1 MQPTPSVFFLP
12 FRLDLLNECLW
23 RGAQEI
29 ALRPKTF
36 SVLRYLVERHGR
48 LVRKKELLDA
58 LWPGLCI
65 TDGVLMACIRELRKA
80 LNDNP
85 RAPQFIETVHRRGY
99 RFIAETR
106 DRRLEISSPSPQAS
120 SPVGQEAMSFLT
132 QGLEQLKVMPDL
144 PERIQQEIDI
154 LLTLGKSLAATAGS
168 AAPEVE
174 RVYARAHALCQQ
186 IGETPQLL
194 IVLLGLQLFYAVRG
208 ELQTARE
215 LAEQCL
221 RLAQQTQDVNFL
233 LWSHL
238 ALGNT
243 LFQLG
248 DLVSARMHLE
258 QGAALYTLQKK
269 PCSSSSPV
277 EGARMGCLC
286 WLAFSLWALGYP
298 EQAVQRIREALT
310 QAQEL
315 NHPYSLVIAS
325 TCAAA
330 LHVFRREARA
340 AQEQAEAAIAIATE
354 QGFAQWV
361 GLATVLQG
369 WALVEQEHYDEGF
382 AQMRRGTVTYRNTGA
397 ELSLPHQLAFLAEAC
412 EKAGQI
418 EEGLNAL
425 AEALAIVNKTGARF
439 NEAELY
445 RLKGQLTLQSWR
457 VKDKSKTSLG
467 QVKNKSRPVRRH
479 RPLTPD
485 PQAEAEAC
493 FQRAIG
499 IARRQSAKSLELRAA
514 TNLARLWQQGRKEE
528 AHQMLAEVYCWFT
541 EGFDTK
547 DLQEAKAL
555 LQELA

>member
-1 MQPTPSVFFLP
+1 MQPTSPILFPP
-12 FRLDLLNECLW
+12 FRLDLLDERLW
-23 RGAQEI
+23 QGAREI
-29 ALRPKTF
+29 VLRPKTF
-36 SVLRYLVERHGR
+36 AVLCYLAERNNR
-48 LVRKKELLDA
+48 LVTKEELLNA
-58 LWPGLCI
+58 LWHGTYV

-80 LNDNP
+80 LSDNP

-99 RFIAETR
+99 RFIAPLNTTTQQVLSPESR
-106 DRRLEISSPSPQAS
+106 VLSLNSSPISNPQSLSPSPI
-120 SPVGQEAMSFLT
+120 GFLT
-132 QGLEQLKVMPDL
+132 KGLEQLKVLLDL

-154 LLTLGKSLAATAGS
+154 LLTLGRSLVTTAGS

-174 RVYARAHALCQQ
+174 RVYARAHALCRQM
-186 IGETPQLL
+186 GETPQLL

-221 RLAQQTQDVNFL
+221 RLAQQAQDGNFL

-248 DLVSARMHLE
+248 DLVPARMHLE
-258 QGAALYTLQKK
+258 QGAALYTPQKK
-269 PCSSSSPV
+269 SCSPDSPA

-298 EQAVQRIREALT
+298 DQALQRIREAQT
-310 QAQEL
+310 QAQAL
-315 NHPYSLVIAS
+315 GHPYPLVIAS

-340 AQEQAEAAIAIATE
+340 AQEQAEAAIAIAAE
-354 QGFAQWV
+354 QGFAQWL

-369 WALVEQEHYDEGF
+369 WALVEQGHCDEGS
-382 AQMRRGTVTYRNTGA
+382 AQMRRGTVTYRHTGA
-397 ELSLPHQLAFLAEAC
+397 ELSLPHQLAFCAEAC
-412 EKAGQI
+412 EKTGQI

-445 RLKGQLTLQSWR
+445 RLKGQLALQSWR
-457 VKDKSKTSLG
+457 VKDKSRASQKQVKTSP
-467 QVKNKSRPVRRH
+467 KTP
-479 RPLTPD
+479 TPD
-485 PQAEAEAC
+485 PQPP
-493 FQRAIG
+493 
-499 IARRQSAKSLELRAA
+499 S
-514 TNLARLWQQGRKEE
+514 
-528 AHQMLAEVYCWFT
+528 
-541 EGFDTK
+541 
-547 DLQEAKAL
+547 
-555 LQELA
+555 